1 MYREIKALALRLL
14 NRPHIFA
21 STVDQAPL
29 PFDYGFQEQLIRV
42 QGIQVFVR
50 TLGRPSNQAVLCW
63 HGFARNGSDFLTLA
77 GALANDFFVVCPDTP
92 GRGNS
97 EWIAPDQYEFTL
109 YQSLAVDLLK
119 HLNISGRVHWIGTSM
134 GGALGMMMASNPT
147 TRHLI
152 DRLVIN
158 DIGPEVPQN
167 AIERIREYASETHYF
182 ADLGE
187 ARTYFETIYASF
199 GDLSSDEW
207 DRLVVHSLRRLEDG
221 RLTQHYDPQI
231 LTHFGGVQN
240 PALAWTMFSSIT
252 SRMLVIRGRESDILT
267 ASILDRMVDSA
278 LFVEKLDV
286 ANTGHAPFLNSDEQ
300 IQCIRSFLTK

>member
-14 NRPHIFA
+14 NRPRISA
-21 STVDQAPL
+21 STVDQPPL
-29 PFDYGFQEQLIRV
+29 QFDYGFQEKLIRV

-77 GALANDFFVVCPDTP
+77 RALADDFFVICPDTP

-97 EWIAPDQYEFTL
+97 EWIAADQYEFSF
-109 YQSLAVDLLK
+109 YQLLAIDLLK
-119 HLNISGRVHWIGTSM
+119 HLKVSGRTHWIGTSM

-147 TRHLI
+147 TRHLL

-158 DIGPEVPQN
+158 DIGPVVPQY
-167 AIERIREYASETHYF
+167 AIERIRKYTSETQYF
-182 ADLGE
+182 ADLDV

-207 DRLVVHSLRRLEDG
+207 DRLVIHSLRRLEDG
-221 RLTQHYDPQI
+221 RLTQHFDPQI
-231 LTHFGGVQN
+231 LIRFGGVQN
-240 PALAWTMFSSIT
+240 PVLAWTMFSSIT
-252 SRMLVIRGRESDILT
+252 SRMLVIRGVESDILT
-267 ASILDRMVDSA
+267 ESVLNRMIDSA
-278 LFVEKLDV
+278 LFVEKLDI